1 MNIIAE
7 IAVYTAESAVSAA
20 KAGAQRIEL
29 CSGFSEGGLSP
40 SHGTIAIVREK
51 INTRMHVMIRPRVGD
66 FIYSNLEKEI
76 ILDDINF
83 CKNSGVEGIVF
94 GALLENGKIDKEF
107 TEVVVKAAQPMSV
120 TFHRAFDLCINL
132 NEALND
138 LIDCGVNRVLTSG
151 ARQSAIEGASKIA
164 ELVKQAKDS
173 IIILPGGG
181 LTPENIISFVK
192 QTKVT
197 EVHLSAKR
205 VKLSRALNK
214 PDISL
219 ISDGIVTDYCWLEAD
234 EEIVKQVIQLLKNI

>member
-1 MNIIAE
+1 MRIISE
-7 IAVYTAESAVSAA
+7 IAVYTPESALIAD

-76 ILDDINF
+76 ILADIKF
-83 CKNSGVEGIVF
+83 CRNAGVDGIVF
-94 GALLENGKIDKEF
+94 GVLLENGKIDKEF

-120 TFHRAFDLCINL
+120 TFHRAFDICIDL
-132 NEALND
+132 NEALYD
-138 LIDCGVNRVLTSG
+138 LIDSGVKRVLTSG
-151 ARQSAIEGASKIA
+151 GKQSAILGASKIA
-164 ELVKQAKDS
+164 ELVKQAGDS

-181 LTPENIISFVK
+181 LTPENISDFVK
-192 QTKVT
+192 QTKVK
-197 EVHLSAKR
+197 EVHLSAKML
-205 VKLSRALNK
+205 KFSSAFK
-214 PDISL
+214 KSDISL